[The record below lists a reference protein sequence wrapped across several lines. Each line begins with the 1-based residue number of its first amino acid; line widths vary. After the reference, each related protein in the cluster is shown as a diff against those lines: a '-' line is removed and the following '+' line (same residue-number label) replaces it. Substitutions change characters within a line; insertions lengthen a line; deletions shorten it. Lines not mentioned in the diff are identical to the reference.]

1 MKKRL
6 DVLLLFVGLGLL
18 LGGFISLFAVDQAS
32 GNQYK
37 IVIQKQISK
46 SITEARL
53 SQAHVFPLLDKKA
66 GFEAYPL
73 ATKYPYYI
81 YLGDSLVFWSSSKFI
96 PDPHARIAAPEENYF
111 EFNKNKGILVR
122 TPHATPH
129 GNYEIISLVT
139 LYENAIDP
147 AVSSGFDYGIFR
159 NLAADV
165 GANPVAGTYLIRD
178 ASQQPLLYVMPVDR
192 PDLPAFE
199 ASTFTRIVFSMGIV
213 LLGIYAAR
221 KIYLLY
227 KTNRFLAAALWLLA
241 AALVLRLL
249 MKWLSLPWA
258 LMPDE
263 FVPRYLMIPPRF
275 GDMILSAFLITV
287 VLAIFALWQLEVIAY
302 ATVRRMSS
310 RLRSVVSV
318 SMVLL
323 AVLSAYLCYLQVL
336 KIYNNQAIGLNYSLK
351 LTSVK
356 LGTYVFLFA
365 LFSIFFLASHIVIN
379 FYKRLQPRYKLGLY
393 HWLYGTILSGMLFYY
408 LGIELWIWAISV
420 SYVLWA
426 YSLELARYFY
436 ILRFKTFIYFLSG
449 AFAFTFLLFSL
460 VKQQDD
466 QKNETDRSYFAE
478 KLLQQKDLKSELLLN
493 QFSNMVQNDTNLANL
508 IENPVL
514 AGPSINFRI
523 KDSLLSPYFD
533 AYQVNVQAYT
543 TSGRPIGRD
552 SVASL
557 SKVFSTYAT
566 NAHRTEYA
574 GLYYHKGEPNRY
586 VLFTDIVK
594 KGIVRGV
601 LCIQV
606 SYATADLQK
615 TAEKLPESSLLNQ
628 PGMPASS
635 YALYDKNHQLIYKE
649 GVFDYLK
656 DFDPQLLSESGT
668 VAQQVGQK
676 VFQHAVFTDK
686 EGNTAIISQPD
697 DFYRDT
703 LSSFSYLFL
712 IALLG
717 TVVLLALL
725 GLLSGFRMYK
735 MSFSSKIQ
743 FFLNLAFLV
752 PLTIIIM
759 LTLAVVI
766 ASFISLQNRS
776 LQENAQNVA
785 NTVNV
790 HYQNYMQGKSS
801 KAYMEEQLSNLALSS
816 EYEICLFDV
825 NGRLQFTSMAS
836 IYLTYQLSNRINPKA
851 YAAIVVERNRQILVE
866 DFLGSQ
872 KFKIVYLSGKIANAQ
887 PYGVI
892 GIAYPDADL
901 NLQRQIKE
909 VVAAILIIFLVMF
922 FILLALSYTASTNL
936 TAPLKLI
943 ASKLKKTNLNAKNEE
958 IFWKS
963 NDEIGLLTNEY
974 NRMIKKLEESREA
987 LSSSEKQTAWREMA
1001 KQVAHEIKNPLT
1013 PMKLSIQQLLRT
1025 LPADSDETRKKID
1038 RALGSI
1044 NEQIDNISEIA
1055 NSFSE
1060 FAKMP
1065 VPRIE
1070 VFDLVSVVENTVY
1083 LYTQSNHIYIKFETD
1098 SPQIYVSGDKMI
1110 LSRAVTNLI
1119 INGIQSVPP
1128 SRKPVIQVSVTA
1140 KEEMGMVEVKDNGVG
1155 ISEELRKKVFIPNFT
1170 TKLGGSG
1177 LGLSMAKR
1185 GIEHAGGNI
1194 WFDSVVGEGT
1204 TFYLDLP
1211 KSKLFT

>member
-6 DVLLLFVGLGLL
+6 DVLLLFLGLGLL
-18 LGGFISLFAVDQAS
+18 LGGFISLFAVDHPS

-37 IVIQKQISK
+37 ILIQKEITK
-46 SITEARL
+46 SITTAR
-53 SQAHVFPLLDKKA
+53 QQQEDIFPLLDKKA
-66 GFEAYPL
+66 GFAAYPIL
-73 ATKYPYYI
+73 TKYPYYI
-81 YLGDSLVFWSSSKFI
+81 FLGDSLVFWSSSKFI
-96 PDPHARIAAPEENYF
+96 PDPQPILPKPQEKYI
-111 EFNKNKGILVR
+111 EFNKNKGLLVR
-122 TPHATPH
+122 TPHVTAH
-129 GNYEIISLVT
+129 GTYEIISLIT
-139 LYENAIDP
+139 LYESSIDP
-147 AVSSGFDYGIFR
+147 AISAGYDYGIFR

-165 GANPVAGTYLIRD
+165 GVQAISGTYQILGSDQR
-178 ASQQPLLYVMPVDR
+178 PLLYVLPVDR
-192 PDLPAFE
+192 PDLPTLE
-199 ASTFTRIVFSMGIV
+199 ASTFTRVVFSLGLL
-213 LLGIYAAR
+213 LLGIFAAR
-221 KIYLLY
+221 KIYRLY
-227 KTNRFLAAALWLLA
+227 KANQFLPAAFWLMSTA
-241 AALVLRLL
+241 FVLRLL
-249 MKWLSLPWA
+249 MKWLYLPWA
-258 LMPDE
+258 LMPDDW
-263 FVPRYLMIPPRF
+263 VPRYLMVAPRF

-318 SMVLL
+318 GMVLL
-323 AVLSAYLCYLQVL
+323 AVLTAYLCYLQVL

-365 LFSIFFLASHIVIN
+365 LFSIFFLGSHIVIN
-379 FYKRLQPRYKLGLY
+379 FYKRLQPRYRLGLF
-393 HWLYGTILSGMLFYY
+393 HWLYGTLLSGMLFYF
-408 LGIELWIWAISV
+408 LDIDLWIWAIAV
-420 SYVLWA
+420 AYVLWA
-426 YSLELARYFY
+426 YTLKLPRYFY

-449 AFAFTFLLFSL
+449 AFAFTFLLFGL

-466 QKNETDRSYFAE
+466 QKKETDRQYFAT
-478 KLLQQKDLKSELLLN
+478 KLLQQKDLKAELLLN

-508 IENPVL
+508 MENPIL

-533 AYQVNVQAYT
+533 VYKVEVQAYS
-543 TSGRPIGRD
+543 TSGRPIGND
-552 SVASL
+552 SASSL
-557 SKVFSTYAT
+557 SKVYGTYAS
-566 NAHRTEYA
+566 NANKTEYA
-574 GLYYHKGEPNRY
+574 GLFYHKGDQNRY
-586 VLFTDIVK
+586 VLFSEIIK

-606 SYATADLQK
+606 SYVTADLQK

-635 YALYDKNHQLIYKE
+635 YALYDKNQQLIYKE
-649 GVFDYLK
+649 GGFDYLK
-656 DFDPQLLSESGT
+656 DFERKQFNEGG
-668 VAQQVGQK
+668 VVEQRVGQK
-676 VFQHAVFTDK
+676 MYQHAIFTDK
-686 EGNTAIISQPD
+686 EGNSAVISQAD
-697 DFYRDT
+697 DFYRET

-717 TVVLLALL
+717 TVVLLAML
-725 GLLSGFRMYK
+725 GILSGFRMYK

-790 HYQNYMQGKSS
+790 HYQNYMQGKST

-816 EYEICLFDV
+816 DYEICLFDL
-825 NGRLQFTSMAS
+825 NGRLQFTSMAA
-836 IYLTYQLSNRINPKA
+836 IYLTYQLSDRINPKA
-851 YAAIVVERNRQILVE
+851 YAAVVVERNRQVLLE

-872 KFKIVYLSGKIANAQ
+872 KFKLVYLSGKMANGT
-887 PYGVI
+887 PYGLI

-987 LSSSEKQTAWREMA
+987 LSTSEKQTAWREMA

-1070 VFDLVSVVENTVY
+1070 IFDLVAVVENTVY

-1098 SPQIYVSGDKMI
+1098 SPQIFVSGDKMI

-1128 SRKPVIQVSVTA
+1128 SRKPIIQVLVTD
-1140 KEEMGMVEVKDNGVG
+1140 KGEMGMVEVKDNGVG

>member
-1 MKKRL
+1 VNKRL
-6 DVLLLFVGLGLL
+6 DVLILFLGLGLL
-18 LGGFISLFAVDQAS
+18 LGGFISLFAVDQPA

-37 IVIQKQISK
+37 ILIQRQ
-46 SITEARL
+46 ITESIAKARD
-53 SQAHVFPLLDKKA
+53 QQTPIFPLLDKKA
-66 GFEAYPL
+66 GFPDFPL
-73 ATKYPYYI
+73 ATKYPYYV
-81 YLGDSLVFWSSSKFI
+81 YLGDSLVFWSSNKFT
-96 PDPHARIAAPEENYF
+96 PEPRVGLRKQEENYI
-111 EFNKNKGILVR
+111 EYNKNKGLLVR
-122 TPHATPH
+122 TPHRTPH
-129 GNYEIISLVT
+129 GRYEVISLVT
-139 LYENAIDP
+139 LYENSIDP
-147 AVSSGFDYGIFR
+147 AISSGFEYGIFR
-159 NLAADV
+159 NLAADISV
-165 GANPVAGTYLIRD
+165 QAVAGTYQIKDSAHR
-178 ASQQPLLYVMPVDR
+178 PLLYVLPVDR
-192 PDLPAFE
+192 PDLPAFQ
-199 ASTFTRIVFSMGIV
+199 ASTFTRIVFSLGLV
-213 LLGIYAAR
+213 LLGFFAAWR
-221 KIYLLY
+221 INRLY
-227 KTNRFLAAALWLLA
+227 KSNRYLPAALWLLVS
-241 AALVLRLL
+241 ALILRSL
-249 MKWLSLPWA
+249 MKWLGLPWA
-258 LMPDE
+258 LMPEDL
-263 FVPRYLMIPPRF
+263 VPRYLMVPPRF
-275 GDMILSAFLITV
+275 GDMILSAFLITL
-287 VLAIFALWQLEVIAY
+287 VLAVFALWQLEVIAY

-310 RLRSVVSV
+310 RLRSVLSV
-318 SMVLL
+318 SMIVL
-323 AVLSAYLCYLQVL
+323 AVLTAFLCYLQVL
-336 KIYNNQAIGLNYSLK
+336 KIYSNQTIGLNYSLK

-365 LFSIFFLASHIVIN
+365 LFSIFFLGSHIVIN
-379 FYKRLQPRYKLGLY
+379 FYKRLQPRFKMGLF

-408 LGIELWIWAISV
+408 LDIELWTWLIAV
-420 SYVLWA
+420 LYVLWT
-426 YSLELARYFY
+426 YTLKLPRYFY

-460 VKQQDD
+460 VKKQDD
-466 QKNETDRSYFAE
+466 QKNEGDKNYFAT
-478 KLLQQKDLKSELLLN
+478 KLLQQKDLKAEVLLN

-508 IENPVL
+508 LEKPIL
-514 AGPSINFRI
+514 AASSINYTI

-533 AYQVNVQAYT
+533 VYQVNVQAYS
-543 TSGRPIGRD
+543 TSGRPLGND

-557 SKVFSTYAT
+557 SNVYARYAT
-566 NAHRTEYA
+566 AANKTEYE
-574 GLYYHKGEPNRY
+574 GLFYHKGDTNQY
-586 VLFTDIVK
+586 ILFSEIVK

-606 SYATADLQK
+606 SYLTSDLIK
-615 TAEKLPESSLLNQ
+615 TAERLPESSILNQ

-635 YALYDKNHQLIYKE
+635 YALYDKNFKLIYKE
-649 GVFDYLK
+649 GAFDYQEL
-656 DFDPQLLSESGT
+656 FDPKVFAGKNTAEQR
-668 VAQQVGQK
+668 QGQK
-676 VFQHAVFTDK
+676 VFQHTLFTDK
-686 EGNTAIISQPD
+686 EGNLALISQPD
-697 DFYRDT
+697 DFYQEI
-703 LSSFSYLFL
+703 LSGFSYLFL

-717 TVVLLALL
+717 TVVLLTLL

-743 FFLNLAFLV
+743 FFLNMAFLV

-759 LTLAVVI
+759 LTLGVVI
-766 ASFISLQNRS
+766 TSFISLQNRS

-785 NTVNV
+785 NTVTV
-790 HYQNYMQGKSS
+790 LYQNYIQGKSTA
-801 KAYMEEQLSNLALSS
+801 AYFEEQLSNLALSS
-816 EYEICLFDV
+816 EYEICLF
-825 NGRLQFTSMAS
+825 NLKGRLRFTSMSA
-836 IYLTYQLSNRINPKA
+836 IYLTYQLSDRMNPQA
-851 YAAIVVERNRQILVE
+851 YASILNEKNRPILIE
-866 DFLGSQ
+866 DYLGSK
-872 KFKIVYLSGKIANAQ
+872 KFKIVYLSGSVSNGT
-887 PYGVI
+887 PYGLMGV
-892 GIAYPDADL
+892 AYPDADL
-901 NLQRQIKE
+901 NLQQQIKE

-1065 VPRIE
+1065 VPRKEI
-1070 VFDLVSVVENTVY
+1070 FDLVSVVENTVY

-1098 SPQIYVSGDKMI
+1098 SPQIFVSGDKMI
-1110 LSRAVTNLI
+1110 LTRAVTNLI

-1128 SRKPVIQVSVTA
+1128 SRKPIIQVTVTD
-1140 KEEMGMVEVKDNGVG
+1140 KGEMGMVEVKDNGVG
-1155 ISEELRKKVFIPNFT
+1155 INEELRKKVFIPNFT

-1194 WFDSVVGEGT
+1194 WFDSVEGEGT